1 MTDDRNLSAADLCEV
16 YATSG
21 VPICFTP
28 DQLRRWAKLL
38 REREALCDDM
48 MSRAKALHERTIRL
62 TVFVVLL
69 TVGNAVMLG
78 GWLL

>member
-1 MTDDRNLSAADLCEV
+1 MADEQNLSAADLCEV

-21 VPICFTP
+21 VPVCFTP
-28 DQLRRWAKLL
+28 DQLRRWANLL
-38 REREALCDDM
+38 RERETLLDDTM
-48 MSRAKALHERTIRL
+48 ARAKALHERTIRL

-69 TVGNAVMLG
+69 TVGNAILLG

>member
-1 MTDDRNLSAADLCEV
+1 MTDEQNLSAADLCEV

-38 REREALCDDM
+38 RERDTLLDDTM
-48 MSRAKALHERTIRL
+48 ARAKALHERTIRL
-62 TVFVVLL
+62 TVFVLFLAVSNAILL
-69 TVGNAVMLG
+69 GA
-78 GWLL
+78 WLL

>member
-1 MTDDRNLSAADLCEV
+1 MTDEQNLSAADLCEV

-38 REREALCDDM
+38 RERDALCDGTM
-48 MSRAKALHERTIRL
+48 ARAKDLHERTIRL

-69 TVGNAVMLG
+69 TVGNAILLG